1 MNDSYLS
8 AAIEIA
14 QEAGKILIEE
24 LSCPLDIRYKGDEV
38 DLVTQADKRSER
50 LIVER
55 LSKYFPDHAITAEEG
70 TGHES
75 VSASDFRWHVEEAGG
90 KISDFYGNPFQL
102 GCPVILASNGLIH
115 EEMRTMAIEIY
126 RRGKQ
131 PRESRNLL
139 IRGGCQPFSNWVYHG
154 NCNEKFQSPG

>member
-24 LSCPLDIRYKGDEV
+24 LSRPLDIRYKGDEV

-50 LIVER
+50 FIVER
-55 LSKYFPDHAITAEEG
+55 LARYFPDHAVAAEEG

-75 VSASDFRWHVEEAGG
+75 ASASEFRWAVDPAGRPP
-90 KISDFYGNPFQL
+90 KHPERQSLLQL
-102 GCPVILASNGLIH
+102 FFALAQQD
-115 EEMRTMAIEIY
+115 T
-126 RRGKQ
+126 
-131 PRESRNLL
+131 
-139 IRGGCQPFSNWVYHG
+139 
-154 NCNEKFQSPG
+154 